1 MTYRLGLDPCA
12 EGEARGGM
20 KSGTKARGE
29 HHVLFT
35 RSRELDEKAMEYRGV
50 DRGAVTFVGTV
61 ILPQGER
68 DRRTGAEYCRLRAS
82 ICACLIDLL

>member
-1 MTYRLGLDPCA
+1 MTHRLGLDPHA

-35 RSRELDEKAMEYRGV
+35 RSRELDEKAMEYRGI
-50 DRGAVTFVGTV
+50 DRGTMMIVGTI
-61 ILPQGER
+61 ILP
-68 DRRTGAEYCRLRAS
+68 
-82 ICACLIDLL
+82 